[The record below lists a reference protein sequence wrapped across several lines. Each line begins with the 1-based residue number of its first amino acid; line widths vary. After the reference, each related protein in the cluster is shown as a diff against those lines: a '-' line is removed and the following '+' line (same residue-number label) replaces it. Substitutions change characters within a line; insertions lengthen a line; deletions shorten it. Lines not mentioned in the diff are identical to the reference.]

1 MKNRLLLTL
10 FVLTAIAINA
20 NADTPAD
27 EGKKIFTTRCAACH
41 NVNKAMTGP
50 ALAGI
55 DQRRD
60 IEWIINFVHSSQALV
75 KKGDAYSVA
84 LFEKFNKVP
93 MPDHPD
99 LTADNIK
106 NVVEYIKSQS
116 NASDNGKA
124 PFAKPGK
131 KRAEYLPLSLQKDYW
146 FFIVYLGAVTML
158 ISALLFAVQLQ
169 RFKNRKLNKENLD
182 NLLKT

>member
-1 MKNRLLLTL
+1 MKNRVLLTL
-10 FVLTAIAINA
+10 FVLIAIAIKA
-20 NADTPAD
+20 NADTPTD

-60 IEWIINFVHSSQALV
+60 IDWIINFVQSSQSLV
-75 KKGDAYSVA
+75 KNGDSYAVA
-84 LFEKFNKVP
+84 IFEKFNKVP
-93 MPDHPD
+93 MPDQPD
-99 LTADNIK
+99 LTPDNIK

-116 NASDNGKA
+116 IASDAGKA

-146 FFIVYLGAVTML
+146 FFIVYLGTVVML
-158 ISALLFAVQLQ
+158 ISALLFAVQLK
-169 RFKNRKLNKENLD
+169 RFQNKKPNEDNSGNLF
-182 NLLKT
+182 